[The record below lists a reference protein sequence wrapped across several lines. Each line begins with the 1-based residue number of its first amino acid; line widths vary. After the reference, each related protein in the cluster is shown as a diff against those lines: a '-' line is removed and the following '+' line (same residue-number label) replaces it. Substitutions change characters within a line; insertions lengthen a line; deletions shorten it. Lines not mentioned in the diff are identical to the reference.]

1 MPAAGRGSTFLP
13 FYSNEMS
20 ANQLC
25 LKRNFDIEVLN
36 TVRVVSDSCLH
47 CRFCVA
53 VSFDDAWS
61 GELLRQVYRRI
72 RV

>member
-1 MPAAGRGSTFLP
+1 MI
-13 FYSNEMS
+13 EK
-20 ANQLC
+20 C
-25 LKRNFDIEVLN
+25 LHLIHIKRDIVVKLNNFDIEVLN

-61 GELLRQVYRRI
+61 GELLWI
-72 RV
+72 CML